1 MDPLC
6 ADPTN
11 AHWLEYCREFTKW
24 ALAHGA
30 RTSLTQARQLSQM
43 WGADEPFVGFTL
55 QIDVAGPPGFNALA
69 GQAEQAWRLEIC
81 MHMSGLPQ
89 IATACSSHFVAQT
102 KDLAPGQQR
111 AA

>member
-11 AHWLEYCREFTKW
+11 AHWLEYCRKFTRW

-30 RTSLTQARQLSQM
+30 RTSLTQARQLPQL
-43 WGADEPFVGFTL
+43 WGAIEPFVGFTL

-69 GQAEQAWRLEIC
+69 GHAEQAWRLRYAC
-81 MHMSGLPQ
+81 TCPDYAQ
-89 IATACSSHFVAQT
+89 IAAACSFYFVAQT
-102 KDLAPGQQR
+102 KELAPGQQR